1 MALSIK
7 DPVTEK
13 LAHELAEKTG
23 ENVATAMRH
32 ALEER
37 LQRIGSRKRKENLL
51 RNIEAIQA
59 RIQALPVLDNRG
71 ADEILGYDENGLP
84 R

>member
-7 DPVTEK
+7 DPITEK

-37 LQRIGSRKRKENLL
+37 LLRIANRKRKEDLL
-51 RNIEAIQA
+51 RNVQDIQA
-59 RIQALPVLDNRG
+59 RVQALPVLDDRS
-71 ADEILGYDENGLP
+71 ADEIIGYDDSGLP
-84 R
+84 H